1 MTLNTIFAFTATA
14 ISILSFVPYLK
25 DLRAKKIKPHL
36 FSWVIWSLMTLIY
49 FFAQVS
55 GGAGIGALTTAITGI
70 LTIYIAIIA
79 FRHSDKI
86 IKRIDW
92 ISLAISLIALIS
104 WVVTNNPVYAVILV
118 SISDFTGFF
127 PTIRKSYNE
136 PYSETLSL
144 YLMAAIKHV
153 LVIFSLQQITLTT
166 SFYTFFLIAENFLF
180 VLMLLYRRNKLK
192 QSKLL

>member
-1 MTLNTIFAFTATA
+1 MTLNTVFAVTATI
-14 ISILSFVPYLK
+14 ISIISFIPYLR
-25 DLRAKKIKPHL
+25 DLRAHKIKPHL
-36 FSWVIWSLMTLIY
+36 FSWVVWSLMTLIY

-70 LTIYIAIIA
+70 MTIYIAIVA

-86 IKRIDW
+86 IKRVDW
-92 ISLAISLIALIS
+92 ISLAISLIALVS
-104 WVVTNNPVYAVILV
+104 WVATNNPVFAVILI
-118 SISDFTGFF
+118 SISDFAGFL
-127 PTIRKSYNE
+127 PTVRKSYAD

-144 YLMAAIKHV
+144 YFMAGIKHI

-166 SFYTFFLIAENFLF
+166 SFYTFVLIIENCLF

-192 QSKLL
+192 HRN

>member
-1 MTLNTIFAFTATA
+1 MTLNTVFAVTATI
-14 ISILSFVPYLK
+14 ISIISFIPYLR
-25 DLRAKKIKPHL
+25 DLRAHKIKPHL
-36 FSWVIWSLMTLIY
+36 FSWVVWSLMTLIY

-70 LTIYIAIIA
+70 MTIYIAIVA

-86 IKRIDW
+86 IKRVDW
-92 ISLAISLIALIS
+92 ISLAISLIALVS
-104 WVVTNNPVYAVILV
+104 WVATNNPVFAVVLI
-118 SISDFTGFF
+118 SISDFAGFL
-127 PTIRKSYNE
+127 PTVRKSYLE

-144 YLMAAIKHV
+144 YFMAGIKHI

-166 SFYTFFLIAENFLF
+166 SFYTFVLIIENCLF

-192 QSKLL
+192 HRN